1 MLPFVDQL
9 KPSIILDPRGPWST
23 EQVSGSFLSHAGHP
37 QILPQLIH
45 ALNTGHITLASL
57 IHALKRQ
64 NLVFGLL
71 IETATEL
78 VAVTDHVRSF
88 PIYFS
93 HNQNSLVLGSSARA
107 VSDKGKSAIL
117 SRSAVREY
125 LLSGYVHSNRTLYKD
140 LFSLPAGHILYFDK
154 RSQVLSTNVYFQ
166 YLPQGTALGAR
177 QQLIRAFGETLDEIF
192 EEIVANAYG
201 RPIWLPLSGGLDSRL
216 ILCKLLEHGAKDITT
231 FTYGNRQNHE
241 IGMAKTISSRLNVRW
256 LELVSRPRKAQSL
269 YASTVRHEYADY
281 SDGLHMTPVYL
292 DFEAI
297 ENLHS
302 NRRIPSD
309 AILINGYSGD
319 FLFGG
324 HIPESLAF
332 CPSQDLAVD
341 LFIKKNVSNFN
352 TQHLLAAQKLVRSR
366 LLSRARELQK
376 DSSSA
381 ANVTGFYEY
390 LDWSERQTKSV
401 VNGQRLYEF
410 FGYEWEL
417 PLWDRRLLDLWGS
430 IPVHEKLNQMLHLRY
445 LKDYNYRDAFS
456 SLRSTN
462 QIWPTRWRWIPAI
475 GALLGLVQGTEQ
487 KLQYYEK
494 MFFRS
499 YFNYQL
505 SLFGKKAY
513 QNWYRSL
520 RTPRVIPLA
529 SMTRLEELQ
538 IDPEEFLS

>member
-1 MLPFVDQL
+1 MV
-9 KPSIILDPRGPWST
+9 LDPRGPWTT
-23 EQVSGSFLSHAGHP
+23 EKVSGSLLSHAGHP
-37 QILPQLIH
+37 QILPELTH
-45 ALNTGHITLASL
+45 ELNNGHIDLASL
-57 IHALKRQ
+57 KHALKRQ
-64 NLVFGLL
+64 NSVFGLL

-93 HNQNSLVLGSSARA
+93 RNQNSLALGNSARDVA
-107 VSDKGKSAIL
+107 GKSKSTVI
-117 SRSAVREY
+117 SKSAVREY
-125 LLSGYVHSNRTLYKD
+125 LLSGYVHSDRTLYKD
-140 LFSLPAGHILYFDK
+140 LFSLPAGHILHFDK
-154 RSQVLSTNVYFQ
+154 RSQVLSTEVYFQ
-166 YLPQGTALGAR
+166 YLPHGMPSGTQ
-177 QQLIRAFGETLDEIF
+177 QQLIKAFGETLDEIF
-192 EEIVANAYG
+192 EQLVANSYG

-216 ILCKLLEHGAKDITT
+216 ILCKFLEHGAKDITT

-241 IGMAKTISSRLNVRW
+241 IRMAKAISSRLNVRW
-256 LELVSRPRKAQSL
+256 VELPSRPRKAQSL
-269 YASTVRHEYADY
+269 YASTIRHEYADY

-297 ENLHS
+297 EALHS
-302 NRRIPSD
+302 SRRISRD

-319 FLFGG
+319 FVFGG

-352 TQHLLAAQKLVRSR
+352 TKHLLTAQGLVRTQ
-366 LLSRARELQK
+366 LLSRARELQR

-381 ANVTGFYEY
+381 TNVTGLYEY

-410 FGYEWEL
+410 FGYAWQL

-430 IPVHEKLNQMLHLRY
+430 IPVHFKLNQMLHLRY

-462 QIWPTRWRWIPAI
+462 QIWPTRRRWIPAV
-475 GALLGLVQGTEQ
+475 GALIGVVGGAEQ
-487 KLQYYEK
+487 KNQYYEK
-494 MFFRS
+494 MFFWS

-513 QNWYRSL
+513 QHSYRSL
-520 RTPRVIPLA
+520 RRPRVIPLA
-529 SMTRLEELQ
+529 SMARLEELQ
-538 IDPEEFLS
+538 IDPKEFLS